1 MTSQPAIIYYF
12 YPHGSKNLKDVVAYP
27 KLNST
32 EKMGEARGRFNVFC
46 FDQEPLNFDHYEQ
59 ITTGTICSWHNLPD
73 NSFEWNY
80 RDHTLKNLL
89 ASIDFVISTIYDT
102 VILLH
107 SEKNSRD
114 VAQYQQAG
122 YIPVHYWS
130 HGMIARDWYRFA
142 MTDQRLCAKAD
153 ITHDFLVYSRDWSGT
168 REYRLKFLEL
178 LVNNQLASHSKCY
191 FKSVSDTSAC
201 EYTQHQFVNEKFCT
215 STDQLEKHL
224 NISTVSASAS
234 ADYDVEDHLSTSIS
248 VVLETQF
255 DGTKIH
261 LTEKICRALACGHPF
276 ILAAGPGSLRYLK
289 TYGFETFSPWLDESY
304 DTEVD
309 SASRLEKI
317 INSMKKFSALPQAQK
332 TQTLEQINQIAQ
344 RNKQRFF
351 SNDFYHCLSQELQT
365 GLSEAFAKAVKT
377 QATRWLGKRRRAKKL
392 LKTNHG
398 SRYAQLSDHVKIV
411 RAARKNYALT
421 MMPDQ
426 DSGKS

>member
-1 MTSQPAIIYYF
+1 VSKFDRFDDPKSYYEKF
-12 YPHGSKNLKDVVAYP
+12 YPGPGQYKDSTSSVSPDKMNYRFRSLYASKDTKSLKVEKSKPGPGYYNPILPNLLQKEHPDKPNFFFVSQDVRLKGIFGKQDNKVPGPGKYF
-27 KLNST
+27 KH
-32 EKMGEARGRFNVFC
+32 
-46 FDQEPLNFDHYEQ
+46 NFDYA
-59 ITTGTICSWHNLPD
+59 N
-73 NSFEWNY
+73 
-80 RDHTLKNLL
+80 TLDRTSYFFKQN
-89 ASIDFVISTIYDT
+89 VK
-102 VILLH
+102 
-107 SEKNSRD
+107 SED
-114 VAQYQQAG
+114 
-122 YIPVHYWS
+122 P
-130 HGMIARDWYRFA
+130 
-142 MTDQRLCAKAD
+142 
-153 ITHDFLVYSRDWSGT
+153 
-168 REYRLKFLEL
+168 
-178 LVNNQLASHSKCY
+178 
-191 FKSVSDTSAC
+191 
-201 EYTQHQFVNEKFCT
+201 
-215 STDQLEKHL
+215 LEKHL